1 MSYKPL
7 FRAYQGAPVFDSSG
21 RLVWA
26 NVRSG
31 ALRFTLSLHSRNNH
45 SGSYN
50 IPSGTDSVSTSV
62 SLDRP
67 SYGQFSSWAG
77 PQVSVKNLG
86 QDNRGINWFL
96 VSVIKSVSASYN
108 GNKHTVTA
116 TYGIYLNT
124 SGSQSSGYG
133 GSAGR
138 SYEKAGYIPEG
149 EYDITASPNNILG
162 AGLVNGDCVGSFA
175 ASFS

>member
-7 FRAYQGAPVFDSSG
+7 FRARQGAPVFDSSG

-31 ALRFTLSLHSRNNH
+31 ALRFTLSLYSRSEY

-50 IPSGTDSVSTSV
+50 APHGTDSISVSV
-62 SLDRP
+62 SLDRS
-67 SYGQFSSWAG
+67 SYGNFSSWAG
-77 PQVSVKNLG
+77 PQYSIKNLG
-86 QDNRGINWFL
+86 QDDRGIDWFL
-96 VSVIKSVSASYN
+96 VSMIKDISASYT
-108 GNKHTVTA
+108 GNKHTVTVTYRILVNISA
-116 TYGIYLNT
+116 SLTYGV
-124 SGSQSSGYG
+124 GSFV
-133 GSAGR
+133 GR

-149 EYDITASPNNILG
+149 RYDITASPNNILG
-162 AGLVNGDCVGSFA
+162 NGLVNGDCVGSFA